1 VGVGPEKVT
10 DMIYDANLQ
19 TFVPKVNH
27 SSSHRSSLIDLT
39 KTTSQIDLKKTKD
52 NLGVLMHEINTAEM
66 QPTPLYKL
74 KNRLLST
81 GPFGTL
87 NEDS

>member
-1 VGVGPEKVT
+1 MGVGPDKVT

-27 SSSHRSSLIDLT
+27 SSSHRSSLMDLT
-39 KTTSQIDLKKTKD
+39 KTSQTDLKKTKD
-52 NLGVLMHEINTAEM
+52 NLGVLMHEINTTEM